1 MEKLTNKE
9 WLAQSNQKLEQLVE
23 VIKQK
28 NLNSF
33 VLPEL
38 TNPAIENEVFQ
49 GKEFIKGDGK
59 VGVGTYVQP
68 EPAEDLDVE
77 LNEQDE
83 LLSDIEAKINE
94 MANLELDGTPNLVYT
109 LSADGTYYIIG
120 TGFTSIEAIEA
131 DASGGNTGSGLDEN
145 WRGGKVVIPRL
156 HNGKPVLA
164 IAPRAFLDILNIT
177 SVYIFVGLTHIGH
190 RCFQVTGN
198 YGYDVAM
205 NAIRLPNTLKKLGCG
220 NGRVLWGRQGLTSI
234 TLPNNV
240 AELENSTVAYCT
252 GLDCLS
258 APMVT
263 YAANSPMQNSPNITK
278 VYLPNLEETLSN
290 LCRDCESLTSI
301 HLPKI
306 KNLGSSAFSGCIAL
320 QTIRL
325 GADIESIGGY
335 TFNCGS
341 SDKKTTIVIEA
352 TTPPAL
358 DAGAFNTSTYL
369 TTIAKI
375 VVPKGCGNAYKTA
388 TNWTLVASIIE
399 EAAQ

>member
-9 WLAQSNQKLEQLVE
+9 WLVQSNQKLEQLVE

-68 EPAEDLDVE
+68 EPAEDLDAE
-77 LNEQDE
+77 LNEQDD

-94 MANLELDGTPNLVYT
+94 MANLEPEGTPNLVYT
-109 LSADGTYYIIG
+109 LSADGTYYIVG

-145 WRGGKVVIPRL
+145 WRGGRVVIPRL

-177 SVYIFVGLTHIGH
+177 SVYIFDGLTHIGH

-205 NAIRLPNTLKKLGCG
+205 NAIRFPNTLKKLGCG

-240 AELENSTVAYCT
+240 AELENSTIAYCT

-263 YAANSPMQNSPNITK
+263 SAANSPMQNSPNITK
-278 VYLPNLEETLSN
+278 VYLPSLEESLSN

-306 KNLGSSAFSGCIAL
+306 KILGGSAFSGCIAL

-325 GADIESIGGY
+325 GADIESLGAY
-335 TFNCGS
+335 VFNCGS
-341 SDKKTTIVIEA
+341 SDKKTTIIIEA

-375 VVPKGCGNAYKTA
+375 VVPKGCGNAYKIA
-388 TNWTLVASIIE
+388 TNWALVASIIE
-399 EAAQ
+399 EAA

>member
-23 VIKQK
+23 VIKKK

-83 LLSDIEAKINE
+83 LLSDIEVKINE

-177 SVYIFVGLTHIGH
+177 SVYIFDGLTHIGH

-220 NGRVLWGRQGLTSI
+220 NGRALWGRQGLVSI

-358 DAGAFNTSTYL
+358 DAGVFNTSTYS

-399 EAAQ
+399 EAA